1 LRRGH
6 RVHFVSSIAT
16 NRTREALYNSWDK
29 NDPKDAQVILH
40 LLKGGVTQHFSDP
53 LEDGNHD
60 FQELLGTYRQIV
72 DRKVRVYHA
81 LMSHYLPLY
90 FPEAEPFI
98 ASTRSEW
105 FLNVFL
111 LAPIPTDVL
120 AFTKAGFLKKTVK
133 GDEGHPTVRRR
144 LVAEYYETAKQSVGI
159 PVPPGSVAMQMFRL
173 VLEEYIH
180 LAKVRRRLEKD
191 IHDRLERHPDYQ
203 RPRTIPGIGPIVALT
218 ILAEGGNLRRFS
230 HYRKFLKFCGF
241 DLSTSQSGQRRG
253 VPQLSKRGNAQL
265 RCAFW
270 MAGKAAV
277 AQRRSSL
284 ITVCWF
290 HFIRDKLL
298 KTCRSPAR
306 APPAGRAKHP
316 TAATMEQRG
325 IARLTPAIGKRKRAE
340 PTNSTKSTIFDI
352 IGARGSTMAKTMI
365 GVREAAKRL
374 GVHEN
379 TLRNWE
385 ERGLIRSLH
394 LPVSGYR
401 RFQETDIARFA
412 SEMRNSFASADEGPA
427 IAPGR
432 SRHILHGDHG

>member
-1 LRRGH
+1 MKRFSKTANTPVWVAVDIAKAKHEVLIERADGKRIGLTVANTQSDFEKLATHLSTLAKACEVALEPTGDYHRPLANFLLRRGH

-60 FQELLGTYRQIV
+60 LQELLGTYRQIV

-81 LMSHYLPLY
+81 LMTHYLPLY

-98 ASTRSEW
+98 ASSRSEW
-105 FLNVFL
+105 FLDVFL
-111 LAPIPTDVL
+111 LAPIPADVL
-120 AFTKAGFLKKTVK
+120 AFTKAAFLKKTVK
-133 GDEGHPTVRRR
+133 SDEGHPTVRRR

-173 VLEEYIH
+173 VLAEYIH

-191 IHDRLERHPDYQ
+191 IHDRLEGHVDYQ
-203 RPRTIPGIGPIVALT
+203 RLRTIPGIGPIVALT

-253 VPQLSKRGNAQL
+253 IPQLSKRGNAQL

-270 MAGKAAV
+270 MAGRSAV
-277 AQRRSSL
+277 AQRRNGFRKKFDDY
-284 ITVCWF
+284 V
-290 HFIRDKLL
+290 
-298 KTCRSPAR
+298 RSNP
-306 APPAGRAKHP
+306 KDVD
-316 TAATMEQRG
+316 
-325 IARLTPAIGKRKRAE
+325 LKRKAYTAVAAKMARVAYGLVK
-340 PTNSTKSTIFDI
+340 TNSDYRHFLQ
-352 IGARGSTMAKTMI
+352 
-365 GVREAAKRL
+365 EA
-374 GVHEN
+374 V
-379 TLRNWE
+379 
-385 ERGLIRSLH
+385 
-394 LPVSGYR
+394 
-401 RFQETDIARFA
+401 
-412 SEMRNSFASADEGPA
+412 
-427 IAPGR
+427 
-432 SRHILHGDHG
+432 